1 MQATSGI
8 IRNLLGRKSKGL
20 LTVKISEIKAL
31 GGAVSTSNW
40 RHFQSSAVLNEGLGL
55 GEPTDPEVP
64 LYDAINIQVK
74 GYDFAI
80 LEKFAKYVHNTADRV
95 GLEVEDSWGTPCKNL
110 KVTKLKPE
118 STSVETDYLLSLYER
133 NVQIVNVSASLLP
146 IFVNIVEASIPA
158 GVTMRVHPHLPEHT
172 EIRYVPDLQ
181 LKELK
186 TQLQDMRDSKEKK

>member
-1 MQATSGI
+1 MQATSMI
-8 IRNLLGRKSKGL
+8 IRSLLSRTSKSVSTL
-20 LTVKISEIKAL
+20 KISEMKVT
-31 GGAVSTSNW
+31 GAVSSPNW
-40 RHFQSSAVLNEGLGL
+40 RHFQSSPTLNEVLGL

-64 LYDAINIQVK
+64 LYDALNIQMK
-74 GYDFAI
+74 GYDFAV

-95 GLEVEDSWGTPCKNL
+95 GLEVEDSWATPCKNF

-118 STSVETDYLLSLYER
+118 SVTVETEYFLNLYER
-133 NVQIVNVSASLLP
+133 NVQIVEVPATLLP

-172 EIRYVPDLQ
+172 ENRYVPDLQ

-186 TQLQDMRDSKEKK
+186 TQLQDMREKK